1 MLNIKKIAVKNTAE
15 LIERAVDVAHS
26 FGFTHLDDALK
37 DLPSKRLKAAEKVVH
52 ALPRERALLPTMRKL
67 ATKNA
72 HKCPDHILGYN
83 VGNSTES
90 QDSISLSITGSEN
103 PLAEATLIA
112 TAFTLFDGLGI
123 KDATVHVNSL
133 GTSDSFT
140 RYMRDLTKHFKKI
153 TKDTPLQVRSDLAV
167 SPLRAYAR
175 LCSTNKELSEGCPH
189 AIDYLNDDGRSHLWG
204 LLEYLESSGIPY
216 VLDNTVVG
224 GGDFFEQTLFEIKSG
239 NGKSN
244 TKGEVDLLAYGGRYS
259 TLGRRAFGKHIPTA
273 GLTIDVRG
281 TGARK
286 PKKPSKAEPQFYFAQ
301 LGIGAKKLGL
311 KVLRMLHKEGIKVGH
326 SLTQGELTKQMSYPL
341 AKKVPYVI
349 IIGQKEALEDTVIVR
364 DTTTHK
370 QKIVATDKLIK
381 HLKKLQK

>member
-15 LIERAVDVAHS
+15 LLEKAVDVAHS
-26 FGFTHLDDALK
+26 FGFTHLDEALK

-72 HKCPDHILGYN
+72 HKYSDHILGYN

-90 QDSISLSITGSEN
+90 KDSISLSITGSEN

-175 LCSTNKELSEGCPH
+175 LCKINKELSASCPH

-204 LLEYLESSGIPY
+204 LLEYLEGSGIPY

-224 GGDFFEQTLFEIKSG
+224 GGDFFEQTLFEIKGCNDST
-239 NGKSN
+239 NKS
-244 TKGEVDLLAYGGRYS
+244 ELLAYGGRYS
-259 TLGRRAFGKHIPTA
+259 NLGRKAFGKHIPTA

-286 PKKPSKAEPQFYFAQ
+286 PKKLLKNDPQFYFAQ

-326 SLTQGELTKQMSYPL
+326 SLTQDELTKQMSYPL

-364 DTTTHK
+364 DAMTHK
-370 QKIVATDKLIK
+370 QKVVPTNKLIK
-381 HLKKLQK
+381 YLKKLQK